1 MDARHIICQS
11 RQAALKLTEALK
23 EIVSS
28 KGFDYVCAG
37 VFFSLGVAYVL
48 HYSSPF
54 SGSVLATTRVLVAS
68 AMHFLIAYLFIVREE
83 ARSTPNL
90 RESIAPVV
98 SIAAPS
104 LILNISIHFRPMFE
118 FTNIGMCLMIT
129 GLLISV
135 VAFSCLG
142 KSFSILP
149 ARRRIVT
156 RGLYRMIR
164 HPAYAG
170 EIMMEVGIVLIHLNI
185 AAVTMFVVG
194 ITATLYRITIE
205 ERKLSADDQYRNYR
219 LKVRYRLLPLV
230 W

>member
-1 MDARHIICQS
+1 MNARHTIYQS

-37 VFFSLGVAYVL
+37 VFFSLGVAYGL
-48 HYSSPF
+48 PHSSPF
-54 SGSVLATTRVLVAS
+54 SGSVLATTRALVAS

-83 ARSTPNL
+83 ARSTPNF

-98 SIAAPS
+98 SIATPS

-149 ARRRIVT
+149 ARRTIVT
-156 RGLYRMIR
+156 RGLYSVVR
-164 HPAYAG
+164 HPVYAG
-170 EIMMEVGIVLIHLNI
+170 EIVMGVGLVLMRFNLVALVLLLIGI
-185 AAVTMFVVG
+185 AATVF
-194 ITATLYRITIE
+194 RIKIE
-205 ERKLSADDQYRNYR
+205 EEKLSVDDDYRRYQ
-219 LKVRYRLLPLV
+219 LKVRYRLLPPI